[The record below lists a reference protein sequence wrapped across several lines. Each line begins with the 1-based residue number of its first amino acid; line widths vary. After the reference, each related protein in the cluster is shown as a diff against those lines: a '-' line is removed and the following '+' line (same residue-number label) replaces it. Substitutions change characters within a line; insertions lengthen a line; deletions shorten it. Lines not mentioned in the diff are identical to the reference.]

1 MGKKLRIGVLAAA
14 AAFGMYAASAQPSA
28 AQELRV
34 ATSYKLLTLD
44 PHYAALNENIALLSH
59 IYERLLYQDE
69 ALNLKPGLATSW
81 KRLSETRWEFKLRE
95 NVRFQDGAA
104 FGAEDVVYTIK
115 RIQGFLK
122 PPSGGF
128 QAYVKAITSVA
139 ASDPLTVVIETE
151 GSVPTLPMQLS
162 NILIMHHE
170 TAGFKTTEELNSG
183 VLANGTGPYKFD
195 GWQSGETLKLT
206 RNKDYWGGQP
216 SWSEVTFR
224 IIESPAARV
233 AALVAK
239 DVDLADFIPAR
250 DVEGVK
256 KRGLKVD
263 SVSAARSNF
272 LQFDLGREELPE
284 VTDKEDKPIPNPFR
298 DVRVRR
304 ALAMATDRA
313 FLADKILQGYGT
325 AAAQFFPN
333 GLPGTSAK
341 LVPQPPD
348 YEKAKALLAEA
359 GYPNGFK
366 LNLAGSSGRYPGD
379 GESLQAI
386 AQNWAR
392 AGVSVKPVA
401 VPFSVF
407 ETNRAGGKYAVWY
420 AGCSGEAVDI
430 CLNAVVASPDKTRGT
445 GALNYGNYRNPAFD
459 EMLAKA
465 RTIEVGPERNTAIA
479 QAAEFV
485 MADQPVIPLY
495 HFHHISAYGEK
506 VASYTMH
513 PRGWTTAMQ
522 AVPSDK

>member
-1 MGKKLRIGVLAAA
+1 MGKKLKLGMLAAA
-14 AAFGMYAASAQPSA
+14 AAVGLYVANVAPLT

-44 PHYAALNENIALLSH
+44 PHYAVLNENIALLSH

-81 KRLSETRWEFKLRE
+81 KRLSETQWEFKLRE
-95 NVRFQDGAA
+95 NVRFQDGSA
-104 FGAEDVVYTIK
+104 FGAEDVIYTIK

-128 QAYVKAITSVA
+128 QAYVKSIKSVVV
-139 ASDPLTVVIETE
+139 SGPSTVVIETE
-151 GSVPTLPMQLS
+151 GSVPTLPLQLS
-162 NILIMHHE
+162 NIFIMHHE
-170 TAGFKTTEELNSG
+170 AQGFRTTEEFNSTAS
-183 VLANGTGPYKFD
+183 ANGTGPYKFD
-195 GWQSGETLKLT
+195 SWQSGETLKLI
-206 RNKDYWGGQP
+206 RNEDYWGGKP
-216 SWSEVTFR
+216 AWADVTFR

-233 AALVAK
+233 AALVAQ

-256 KRGLKVD
+256 KRGLKVE

-272 LQFDLGREELPE
+272 LQFDLGREELPG
-284 VTDKEDKPIPNPFR
+284 VTDKDGNPIPNPFR

-313 FLADKILQGYGT
+313 FLADKILLGYGS

-333 GLPGTSAK
+333 GLPGTSPK
-341 LVPQPPD
+341 LVPEPPD
-348 YEKAKALLAEA
+348 YERAKALLAEA
-359 GYPNGFK
+359 GFPNGFN
-366 LNLAGSSGRYPGD
+366 LSLAGSSGRYPGD
-379 GESLQAI
+379 GETLQAI

-392 AGVSVKPVA
+392 AGVGVKPIA

-445 GALNYGNYRNPAFD
+445 GALNYGNYRNQAFD
-459 EMLAKA
+459 DVLAKA
-465 RTIEVGPERNTAIA
+465 RTIEVGPERNAAIA
-479 QAAEFV
+479 QAAELV

-495 HFHHISAYGEK
+495 HFHHISAYGGK

-522 AVPSDK
+522 ATPSGK